1 MPADTILHK
10 AAHSGDLN
18 QVKKIVEEGK
28 IDINAPGASDRRP
41 LHRAAASDN
50 IPMCTYLVTN
60 GAIVDQEDRTGR
72 TPLHWACIS
81 GAATSTNYL
90 VNEVKANIFAQASDG
105 NSPLHLASECGH
117 VDLVNVIVTSA
128 GPKKT
133 ELFDLKTSEGKTAGE
148 LAKIEKKKDVSKALK
163 AAGDKTAGGSS
174 VCIIS

>member
-1 MPADTILHK
+1 MILY
-10 AAHSGDLN
+10 N
-18 QVKKIVEEGK
+18 E
-28 IDINAPGASDRRP
+28 
-41 LHRAAASDN
+41 N
-50 IPMCTYLVTN
+50 IPLYSTCFTYSYLLIFLTFFSIKHN
-60 GAIVDQEDRTGR
+60 NNYNS
-72 TPLHWACIS
+72 PLHWACIS